1 MLAIAATLTVY
12 LVARAALDE
21 MAARSLAVFVFAAI
35 FWTAELL
42 PLFAT
47 ALITVGLQIILLASD
62 GGLADRMSGLLDVAA
77 SNRSDAPISARA
89 FMEPFASDVIM
100 LFFGGFLLAAAV
112 TRHGVD
118 VAIAARML
126 KPFVRSPLALIY
138 GLAGLSALFSMWISN
153 TATAAMM
160 TTLVAPILSPIP
172 KEHRFR
178 WAIVLAIAFGA
189 NIGGVGTPIGTPPNA
204 IAFAELNRAGYEITF
219 LGWMLIAVPL
229 ELLLLGIVGAVL
241 HSMFRPGADLTLV
254 VPVAHQALSRRAKYT
269 LTILGVSI
277 GLWLTGGQHG
287 LSPGTVAL
295 LAAAALMA
303 GGAIGSSDVGAID
316 WKVLILMWGAL
327 SLGVGVERSGLA
339 GYLAR
344 ANLGGLPGGFWS
356 AGVVIALAG
365 ATLSTFMSNTAAAA
379 LLVPIALALALPGRE
394 ELAIVAA
401 LSCSFAMAMPVS
413 TPPNAIAYSTGQVPR
428 GAMIRAG
435 GLVSAIAM
443 ALLLIGY
450 HFVLPLAF

>member
-1 MLAIAATLTVY
+1 
-12 LVARAALDE
+12 
-21 MAARSLAVFVFAAI
+21 
-35 FWTAELL
+35 
-42 PLFAT
+42 
-47 ALITVGLQIILLASD
+47 
-62 GGLADRMSGLLDVAA
+62 
-77 SNRSDAPISARA
+77 
-89 FMEPFASDVIM
+89 
-100 LFFGGFLLAAAV
+100 
-112 TRHGVD
+112 
-118 VAIAARML
+118 
-126 KPFVRSPLALIY
+126 
-138 GLAGLSALFSMWISN
+138 
-153 TATAAMM
+153 MM
-160 TTLVAPILSPIP
+160 TTLVSPILSPIP

-178 WAIVLAIAFGA
+178 WAILLAIAFGA

-229 ELLLLGIVGAVL
+229 EILLLTIVGAVL
-241 HSMFRPGADLTLV
+241 HSMFRPDAGLLLV
-254 VPVAHQALSRRAKYT
+254 VPVAQQALSGRARFT
-269 LTILGVSI
+269 LAVLGLSI

-303 GGAIGSSDVGAID
+303 GGAIGSSDIGAID

-339 GYLAR
+339 DYLAR
-344 ANLGGLPGGFWS
+344 ANLAGLPGGFWS
-356 AGVVIALAG
+356 AGVVIALTG

-413 TPPNAIAYSTGQVPR
+413 TPPNAIAYGTGQVPR
-428 GAMIRAG
+428 KAMIQAG

-443 ALLLIGY
+443 TLLLIGY